1 MALVQE
7 YFHLTEKY
15 VSEYGDNTILLMLV
29 GVFYEVYGC
38 KDEFGNYSGSRI
50 VDFSQ
55 ICELQIAEKKVCI
68 SNANSNHKNDS
79 NTNSLVVVMAGF
91 KDMLL
96 EKYLRKLQDAGFT
109 AVVYNQDEKDKKITR
124 SLEGIY
130 SPGTYFS
137 NDSLKLTN
145 NIACIWVDVINYKRE
160 KMVVVGMSNIDIYTG
175 KSNIFEYQEKYI
187 LNPTTFDEL
196 ERFISIHE
204 PSECIFIS
212 NVPEAEDTIIQFA
225 NIKSSLLHK
234 ISATTT
240 HSLTHS
246 STHSSEKEKRVKN
259 CQKQTYQMEI
269 LKRFY
274 KDTDK
279 DTDNK
284 DITQRIVDTFIHYA
298 IASQSFCFLLDFIY
312 QHNPYLVHKIHEPCF
327 ENCSDRLIL
336 ANHSLKQLNIIQDTS
351 CDERNVTSVMK
362 ILNKCLTP
370 MGKRMFTHQCLNPTT
385 NHVFLQTEYDI
396 VEKVLENNFQTNYVF
411 FSQRGRE
418 IKDLSKWERQIILKK
433 MSPKS
438 FCILNKNLQLIME
451 IIEFVETN
459 QNAFLIEYLQKKGLH
474 ISLLKRFSKD
484 MKEYIETHMSLE
496 IAKNIDNVQTF
507 DTNFFNSGIHSEL
520 DKTTKIIEESEGKLE
535 SIKDYLSNIIKSK
548 ENKSSNAIKTNDYV
562 KIHETEK
569 NSYSLVTTVRR
580 CKLLEDALPKT
591 SIHYPLGNN
600 DFPFLVEKD
609 KFYFT
614 KQNATNNFIHEPQI
628 NDICKT
634 ITNSKNSIK
643 DILAFVYNHFVET
656 FGEKFQA
663 SLEKLVSFVTYM
675 DIVYCKA
682 FVSKKNNYCKPV
694 LELDAEKSFVNA
706 KDLRHCLIEHLQH
719 NEFYVTN
726 DISLGY
732 KDCNKDCNEK
742 TKTKTN
748 GNGNEG
754 TDGILLYG
762 TNAVGKTSLI
772 KALGISVIMAQS
784 GLYVPCSQ
792 FVFKPYKYIFT
803 RILGNDNI
811 FKGLSTFAVEMSELR
826 TILRLADE
834 NSLILGDELCSGTE
848 IVSAISIFVAGIC
861 KLHSQK
867 SSYMF
872 ATHLHE
878 ITKYEEITNITNLK
892 LKHMEVVYDKEKDVL
907 VYHRKLKDGPGNS
920 LYGLEVCK
928 SLSLPNDF
936 LEMANDIR
944 MKYNP
949 DTGSSILSL
958 KTSHYNSKKIVGL
971 CEKCGIKMS
980 KEVHHLTHQSQS
992 DADGYIL
999 VHGYKVHKNRLANL
1013 MSLCESCH
1021 DDFHRINEN
1030 KKQIKVKTSNLNYMH

>member
-7 YFHLTEKY
+7 YLNLTEKY
-15 VSEYGDNTILLMLV
+15 VCEYGDNTILLMLV

-38 KDEFGNYSGSRI
+38 RDEFGNYSGSRI

-68 SNANSNHKNDS
+68 SNANSNHTNDY
-79 NTNSLVVVMAGF
+79 NTSSSVVVMAGF

-109 AVVYNQDEKDKKITR
+109 AVVYKQDEKDKKITR

-130 SPGTYFS
+130 SPGTFFS
-137 NDSLKLTN
+137 HDSLKLTN
-145 NIACIWVDVINYKRE
+145 NIACIWVDVVNYKRE

-196 ERFISIHE
+196 ERFISIHQ

-212 NVPEAEDTIIQFA
+212 NIPEAEDTIIQFA

-234 ISATTT
+234 INATT

-246 STHSSEKEKRVKN
+246 SLQKDSSSVHSEKEKRVKN

-274 KDTDK
+274 KDN

-284 DITQRIVDTFIHYA
+284 NIVEGIINTFIHYA

-385 NHVFLQTEYDI
+385 NHTYLQTEYDI
-396 VEKVLENNFQTNYVF
+396 VEKVLEKNFQINYVF

-433 MSPKS
+433 MPPKS
-438 FCILNKNLQLIME
+438 FCILNNNLQLIIE
-451 IIEFVETN
+451 IIEFVET
-459 QNAFLIEYLQKKGLH
+459 QLYFLEYLQKKGLD
-474 ISLLKRFSKD
+474 ISLLKQFSKG

-507 DTNFFNSGIHSEL
+507 DMNFFNSGIHSEL
-520 DKTTKIIEESEGKLE
+520 DKTTKVIEESEKKLE
-535 SIKDYLSNIIKSK
+535 FIKDYLSNIIKSK
-548 ENKSSNAIKTNDYV
+548 ENKSLTKANDYV

-569 NSYSLVTTVRR
+569 NSYSLVTTMRR

-591 SIHYPLGNN
+591 NIKN
-600 DFPFLVEKD
+600 DSLNGFTFLVEKD

-663 SLEKLVSFVTYM
+663 SLEKLVTFVTYM

-694 LELDAEKSFVNA
+694 LQLDAEKSFVNA

-732 KDCNKDCNEK
+732 KNCNKDTNEK
-742 TKTKTN
+742 TKSNEKTH
-748 GNGNEG
+748 EG

-878 ITKYEEITNITNLK
+878 ITKYEEITNMTNLK
-892 LKHMEVVYDKEKDVL
+892 LMHMEVVYDKEKDVL

-1021 DDFHRINEN
+1021 DDFHKINEN
-1030 KKQIKVKTSNLNYMH
+1030 KKQIKVKTSNLNYTH

>member
-7 YFHLTEKY
+7 YLKLTEKY
-15 VSEYGDNTILLMLV
+15 ICEYGDNTILLMLV
-29 GVFYEVYGC
+29 GVFYEVYGL
-38 KDEFGNYSGSRI
+38 KDELGNYSGSRI

-68 SNANSNHKNDS
+68 SHSNNS
-79 NTNSLVVVMAGF
+79 SLVVVMAGF

-109 AVVYNQDEKDKKITR
+109 AVVYKQDEKDKKITR

-130 SPGTYFS
+130 SPGTFFS
-137 NDSLKLTN
+137 QDSLKLTN
-145 NIACIWVDVINYKRE
+145 NIACIWVDVVNYKRE
-160 KMVVVGMSNIDIYTG
+160 KMVVVGMSNIDVYTG
-175 KSNIFEYQEKYI
+175 KSNIFEYQDKYI

-212 NVPEAEDTIIQFA
+212 NVPEAEDSIIQFA

-234 ISATTT
+234 INAKNTITTT
-240 HSLTHS
+240 TTS
-246 STHSSEKEKRVKN
+246 SVQKDSSSEKEKRVKN

-274 KDTDK
+274 KDI
-279 DTDNK
+279 DNK
-284 DITQRIVDTFIHYA
+284 EGIVDTFFQNA

-336 ANHSLKQLNIIQDTS
+336 ANHSLKQLNMIADTS
-351 CDERNVTSVMK
+351 SDERNTTSVMK

-385 NHVFLQTEYDI
+385 NHVYLQTEYDI

-418 IKDLSKWERQIILKK
+418 IKDLSKLERQIILKK
-433 MSPKS
+433 MPPKS
-438 FCILNKNLQLIME
+438 FCILNNNLQLIME
-451 IIEFVETN
+451 MIEFVET
-459 QNAFLIEYLQKKGLH
+459 QCDYLLEYLQKKGLD
-474 ISLLKRFSKD
+474 ISLLKQFGKD

-496 IAKNIDNVQTF
+496 VAKNIDNVQTF

-520 DKTTKIIEESEGKLE
+520 DRTTKVIEESEEKLE
-535 SIKDYLSNIIKSK
+535 TIKDYLSNIIKSK
-548 ENKSSNAIKTNDYV
+548 ENKSSNVNTTKSNDYV

-569 NSYSLVTTVRR
+569 NSYNLVTTMRR
-580 CKLLEDALPKT
+580 CKLLEDALPKKG
-591 SIHYPLGNN
+591 IVYPGNSESLKG
-600 DFPFLVEKD
+600 FSYFVEKD
-609 KFYFT
+609 NFYFT
-614 KQNATNNFIHEPQI
+614 KQNATNNYIHEPQL

-643 DILAFVYNHFVET
+643 YILTFVYNHFVET

-663 SLEKLVSFVTYM
+663 SLEKLVAFVTYM

-682 FVSKKNNYCKPV
+682 IVSKKNNYCKPV
-694 LELDAEKSFVNA
+694 LQLDAEKSFVNA

-732 KDCNKDCNEK
+732 NKDYNEK
-742 TKTKTN
+742 TKTNENVKSKS
-748 GNGNEG
+748 NEG

-772 KALGISVIMAQS
+772 KALGISVIMAQA

-861 KLHSQK
+861 KLHAQK

-878 ITKYEEITNITNLK
+878 ITKYEEITNMKNLK

-971 CEKCGIKMS
+971 CEKCGINMS

-1030 KKQIKVKTSNLNYMH
+1030 KKQIKLKTSNLNYMH

>member
-7 YFHLTEKY
+7 YLNLTEKY
-15 VSEYGDNTILLMLV
+15 VCEYGDNTILLMLV

-38 KDEFGNYSGSRI
+38 KDLLGNYSGSRI
-50 VDFSQ
+50 LDFSQ
-55 ICELQIAEKKVCI
+55 ICELQIGDRKVC
-68 SNANSNHKNDS
+68 NSNNPNKQI
-79 NTNSLVVVMAGF
+79 VMAGF
-91 KDMLL
+91 KDIML
-96 EKYLRKLQDAGFT
+96 EKYLRKLQDALFT
-109 AVVYNQDEKDKKITR
+109 VVVYKQDEKDKKITR

-130 SPGTYFS
+130 SPGTFFS
-137 NDSLKLTN
+137 PDSVKLTN
-145 NIACIWVDVINYKRE
+145 NITCIWVDVINYKRE
-160 KMVVVGMSNIDIYTG
+160 KMVIVGMANIDIYTG

-196 ERFISIHE
+196 ERFISIYE
-204 PSECIFIS
+204 PIECIFIS
-212 NVPEAEDTIIQFA
+212 NVPEAEDSIIQFA
-225 NIKSSLLHK
+225 NIKSNPIHK
-234 ISATTT
+234 INTKDVN
-240 HSLTHS
+240 
-246 STHSSEKEKRVKN
+246 SSEKSKRVKN
-259 CQKQTYQMEI
+259 CEKQTYQMEI

-274 KDTDK
+274 S
-279 DTDNK
+279 NK
-284 DITQRIVDTFIHYA
+284 ESNRGLNNEGIIDIFFQNFYTHA
-298 IASQSFCFLLDFIY
+298 IASQSFCFLLDFVY

-336 ANHSLKQLNIIQDTS
+336 ANHSLKQLNMIQDNS
-351 CDERNVTSVMK
+351 CDERNTTSVMK

-370 MGKRMFTHQCLNPTT
+370 MGKRMFIHQLLNPIT
-385 NHVFLQTEYDI
+385 NDEYLQTEYDI
-396 VEKVLENNFQTNYVF
+396 IEKVLNHNFETNYLF
-411 FSQRGRE
+411 FSQKARE

-433 MSPKS
+433 MPPKS
-438 FCILNKNLQLIME
+438 FFILNKNLQLIME
-451 IIEFVETN
+451 IINFDEQPFIV
-459 QNAFLIEYLQKKGLH
+459 EYLQKKELN
-474 ISLLKRFSKD
+474 ISLLKKIIND
-484 MKEYIETHMSLE
+484 MKEFIQTYFNLE
-496 IAKNIDNVQTF
+496 IAKNIDNFQTF
-507 DTNFFNSGIHSEL
+507 DTNFFNPGINIEL
-520 DKTTKIIEESEGKLE
+520 DKTTKIIHDSEKQLDF
-535 SIKDYLSNIIKSK
+535 IKDYLNSIIKSK
-548 ENKSSNAIKTNDYV
+548 ECKSSEDITTTKEYI
-562 KIHETEK
+562 KIHETDK
-569 NSYSLVTTVRR
+569 NNYSLVTTIRR
-580 CKLLEDALPKT
+580 SKLLEDGLPKT
-591 SIHYPLGNN
+591 VGIIHAYKDN
-600 DFPFLVEKD
+600 DTEQREILYSFSLDKT

-614 KQNATNNFIHEPQI
+614 KQNSTNNIINEPQI

-634 ITNSKNSIK
+634 ITNSKSSLK
-643 DILAFVYNHFVET
+643 DLLATVYNNFIET
-656 FGEKFQA
+656 FGENFQE
-663 SLEKLVSFVTYM
+663 SLEKLVKFVTYM
-675 DIVYCKA
+675 DIIYCKA
-682 FVSKKNNYCKPV
+682 YISKKNNYCKPKINK
-694 LELDAEKSFVNA
+694 DAKKSFVNA
-706 KDLRHCLIEHLQH
+706 KDLRHCLIEHLQQ
-719 NEFYVTN
+719 NEFYITN
-726 DISLGY
+726 DISLG
-732 KDCNKDCNEK
+732 DGE
-742 TKTKTN
+742 
-748 GNGNEG
+748 

-772 KALGISVIMAQS
+772 KALGISVIMAQA

-826 TILRLADE
+826 TILRLADD

-848 IVSAISIFVAGIC
+848 IISAISIFVAGIC

-878 ITKYEEITNITNLK
+878 ITKYEEIINITNLK
-892 LKHMEVVYDKEKDVL
+892 LKHMEVIYDNERGVL

-928 SLSLPNDF
+928 SLNLPNDF

-944 MKYNP
+944 IKYNP

-971 CEKCGIKMS
+971 CEKCGNKMS

-1021 DDFHRINEN
+1021 DDFHKINEN
-1030 KKQIKVKTSNLNYMH
+1030 KKQIKLKTSNYIGY